1 MKGRTIMA
9 NKDYSV
15 TIAKATKELTKLEQL
30 MFSQSPDS
38 YGLDELTAHGA
49 AYINVDYAVQLSIH
63 NEKNTSGDKDYTT
76 TYIVDTDG
84 AMYRTSSTSFTT
96 NLFDIAEMFE
106 DELQAGQP
114 FPTIKV
120 FQKPS
125 KNMKGKNFITCTVW
139 AGPIPEPVVEDEP
152 ELPCN

>member
-1 MKGRTIMA
+1 MA

-15 TIAKATKELTKLEQL
+15 IIAKATKELTKLEQL

-38 YGLDELTAHGA
+38 YGLDELTADGA
-49 AYINVDYAVQLSIH
+49 AYINVDYAVVLSIH
-63 NEKNTSGDKDYTT
+63 NEKNTTGDKDYNT
-76 TYIVDTDG
+76 TYIVDRDG
-84 AMYRTSSTSFTT
+84 TMYRTSSNSLTT

-106 DELQAGQP
+106 DELKAGQP

-139 AGPIPEPVVEDEP
+139 AGPIPEPEVEDEP
-152 ELPCN
+152 ELPYN

>member
-1 MKGRTIMA
+1 MA

-15 TIAKATKELTKLEQL
+15 IIAKATKELTKLEQL

-38 YGLDELTAHGA
+38 YGLDELTADGA
-49 AYINVDYAVQLSIH
+49 AYINVDYAVLLSIH
-63 NEKNTSGDKDYTT
+63 NEKNTAGDKDYNT
-76 TYIVDTDG
+76 TYIVDRDG
-84 AMYRTSSTSFTT
+84 TMYRTSSNSLTT

-106 DELQAGQP
+106 DELKAGQP

-139 AGPIPEPVVEDEP
+139 AGPIPEPEVEDEP
-152 ELPCN
+152 ELPYN

>member
-1 MKGRTIMA
+1 MKGKTIMA

-15 TIAKATKELTKLEQL
+15 TIAKATKELTKMEQL

-38 YGLDELTAHGA
+38 YGLDELTADGA
-49 AYINVDYAVQLSIH
+49 AYINVDYAVLLSIH

-76 TYIVDTDG
+76 TYIVDRDG
-84 AMYRTSSTSFTT
+84 TMYRTSSNSFTT

-106 DELQAGQP
+106 DELKAGQP

-139 AGPIPEPVVEDEP
+139 AGPIPEPEVEDEP
-152 ELPCN
+152 ELPFN

>member
-1 MKGRTIMA
+1 MKGKTNMA

-15 TIAKATKELTKLEQL
+15 TIANATKELTKMEQM
-30 MFSQSPDS
+30 MFYQSPDS
-38 YGLDELTAHGA
+38 YGLDELTADA
-49 AYINVDYAVQLSIH
+49 AVYINVDYAVQLSIH

-76 TYIVDTDG
+76 TYIVDTVG
-84 AMYRTSSTSFTT
+84 TMYRTSSTSFTT

-106 DELQAGQP
+106 DELKAGQP

-139 AGPIPEPVVEDEP
+139 AGPIPEPDVEDEP
-152 ELPCN
+152 ELPYN